1 MNAHAGYST
10 FPRNFPS
17 QFSTLNIA
25 KPEPI
30 LYNLPMKPFL
40 FLLAV
45 VGFVVGNPILGRAD
59 DNQARFAKFAKELS
73 GVKLVGQFTV
83 DGGGAPSKEEY
94 TILKVK
100 KIEQGDLWLFKA
112 RVKFGKIDLTL
123 PMPIPV
129 KWAGD
134 TPVISLDN
142 LTIPGLGT
150 FSAHVVIDGNKY
162 AGTWKH
168 GKAGGHMFGKIVKLK
183 E

>member
-1 MNAHAGYST
+1 M
-10 FPRNFPS
+10 PD
-17 QFSTLNIA
+17 IA
-25 KPEPI
+25 K
-30 LYNLPMKPFL
+30 LGRNRYNSFMKPFL
-40 FLLAV
+40 CSLVAAGLFL
-45 VGFVVGNPILGRAD
+45 GNPIPVKAD
-59 DNQARFAKFAKELS
+59 DDKASFAKFTKELS

-183 E
+183 K

>member
-1 MNAHAGYST
+1 M
-10 FPRNFPS
+10 PQNFQRPIN
-17 QFSTLNIA
+17 TLDIA
-25 KPEPI
+25 K
-30 LYNLPMKPFL
+30 LGWNRYNLLMKSFLCSLVAVGL
-40 FLLAV
+40 FL
-45 VGFVVGNPILGRAD
+45 GNPIPVKAD
-59 DNQARFAKFAKELS
+59 DDKARFAKFTKELS

-83 DGGGAPSKEEY
+83 DDSDTSSKEEY

-112 RVKFGKIDLTL
+112 RVKYGKIDLTL

-129 KWAGD
+129 KWAGN

-150 FSAHVVIDGNKY
+150 FSAHVVIDGKKY

-168 GKAGGHMFGKIVKLK
+168 GKAGGHMFGVIEKLK

>member
-1 MNAHAGYST
+1 M
-10 FPRNFPS
+10 
-17 QFSTLNIA
+17 NIA
-25 KPEPI
+25 KLESI
-30 LYNLPMKPFL
+30 QYNLRMKSYLL
-40 FLLAV
+40 FLAV
-45 VGFVVGNPILGRAD
+45 VGFVVGNPVLGRAD
-59 DNQARFAKFAKELS
+59 DDKARFTKFTKELS

-83 DGGGAPSKEEY
+83 DGSDTPSKEEY

-112 RVKFGKIDLTL
+112 RVKYGKINLTL

-183 E
+183 K

>member
-1 MNAHAGYST
+1 M
-10 FPRNFPS
+10 
-17 QFSTLNIA
+17 
-25 KPEPI
+25 
-30 LYNLPMKPFL
+30 
-40 FLLAV
+40 
-45 VGFVVGNPILGRAD
+45 
-59 DNQARFAKFAKELS
+59 
-73 GVKLVGQFTV
+73 
-83 DGGGAPSKEEY
+83 
-94 TILKVK
+94 
-100 KIEQGDLWLFKA
+100 WLFKA

>member
-1 MNAHAGYST
+1 M
-10 FPRNFPS
+10 PD
-17 QFSTLNIA
+17 IA
-25 KPEPI
+25 K
-30 LYNLPMKPFL
+30 LGWNRYNLHMKL
-40 FLLAV
+40 FLCS
-45 VGFVVGNPILGRAD
+45 FVAAGLFLGNPIPVKAD
-59 DNQARFAKFAKELS
+59 DDQARFAKFAKELS

-83 DGGGAPSKEEY
+83 DGGGALSKEEY

-134 TPVISLDN
+134 IPVISLDN

-183 E
+183 K